1 MIRESVAY
9 LVAAGRK
16 VIFDAEHFY
25 DGWKQDA
32 EYALLAAQTAVE
44 AGAASVTLC
53 DTNGGS
59 MTDEIAAGHRRRR
72 RPAVR
77 ARRRSLPQRLRSGR
91 GQHAGGRRGRGHVWC
106 KARSTASASDAAT
119 PISIS
124 VIANLSLKKR
134 GYELLDARRR
144 SAG

>member
-9 LVAAGRK
+9 LVAAGRE

-32 EYALLAAQTAVE
+32 EYALLAVQTAVE

-59 MTDEIAAGHRRRR
+59 MTDEIAADHRRRG

-77 ARRRSLPQRLRSGR
+77 ARGRSLPQRLRSGG
-91 GQHAGGRRGRGHVWC
+91 GQHAGRRRGRGEPGARHDQRLRRALRQRRPDLGHRQPGAEEAGLRV
-106 KARSTASASDAAT
+106 ARSPAASA
-119 PISIS
+119 
-124 VIANLSLKKR
+124 
-134 GYELLDARRR
+134 G
-144 SAG
+144 